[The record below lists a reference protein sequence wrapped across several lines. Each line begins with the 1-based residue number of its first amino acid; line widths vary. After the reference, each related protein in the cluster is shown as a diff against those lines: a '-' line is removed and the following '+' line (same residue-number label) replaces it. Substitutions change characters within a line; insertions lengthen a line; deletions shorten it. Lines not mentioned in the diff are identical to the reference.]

1 MDLYKW
7 DKSLETG
14 HEKIDEQHKQ
24 LFETLDT
31 IIEETEQGRGKDEIY
46 KTLDFLNQYTIMH
59 FMTEEK
65 LQKESEYPDYPTHKK
80 YHDDFRATVKELTN
94 TLIEKGPHK
103 ELIDNAVKTVGDWLI
118 THIKINDIKLG
129 AYLKSK
135 GITGN

>member
-7 DKSLETG
+7 NKKLETG
-14 HEKIDEQHKQ
+14 HEEIDKQHMQ

-31 IIEETEQGRGKDEIY
+31 IIEESEQGRGKDVIY

-59 FMTEEK
+59 FKTEET
-65 LQKESEYPDYPTHKK
+65 LQKESGYPEYSTHKK
-80 YHDDFRATVKELTN
+80 YHEDFKATVKDLTKN
-94 TLIEKGPHK
+94 LIEKGPHK

-118 THIKINDIKLG
+118 THIKIHDIKMA

-135 GITGN
+135 GITA